1 MFKKYVSLFFLVC
14 STQYVVAD
22 YGWVQDLVGIEE
34 ESFNYVEGSDPDLEK
49 YTKNAFFTNVT
60 LSPNGKYLAFQSK
73 SSEFTEGILIAESE
87 KYFEK
92 GLAGSTIAKIAVE
105 GGADQDLGVRELF
118 LCNALWASNRYIL
131 IELCGKRFDFVEGE
145 IFVAL
150 GVFKIFDMETKEFR
164 NFLYPLESGN
174 SKGSENFQD
183 RYKVATFI
191 SRYDDEHILMSI
203 PENRRGYR
211 YANLR
216 KIKLD
221 KRGTEARGD
230 NIYVS
235 KEPCQTQIRF
245 RASNFCN
252 QGNIFLLDQN
262 KKPVLTFSSDLDGV
276 YAHLADKETTKIDI
290 DLEDYSPVAI
300 KGSNLYMVNN
310 SGLAPSAVSVFN
322 IKSKKITRISPSD
335 CSTVRSAYSSLN
347 QNVPYAVQME
357 CDGFKE
363 IIYFDQ
369 ESRDA
374 QLLMNLSRS
383 FPDKYISFG
392 EWSDSNDKAL
402 LSVQDSSSYVE
413 VFLLDLKKQKLQFVG
428 TASNIPKEKLFKNER
443 RKFTTRDGE
452 TIYGYL
458 TKPKQKIKKLFVYV
472 HGGPYGVRDFDEFD
486 PFEQYLVSKGAAV
499 LKVNFRGSGGFGQ
512 DKIENAYK
520 EWGGMLLNDVADA
533 TIATQ
538 KELGLSRDETC
549 AVGASYGGYAALT
562 LAYKHG
568 NIYEC
573 VAGGMGVYDMKILR
587 DGSDESIY
595 TYQDDYFEIAE
606 DFWGSDE
613 EQHIDFSPVYNAD
626 KMKSRILMWHG
637 LQDPISPIMHLDL
650 MKEAL
655 EKNNVE
661 YKSFTMS
668 RLGHTFGR
676 EEDMR
681 AHFPVIKDFLFE

>member
-1 MFKKYVSLFFLVC
+1 
-14 STQYVVAD
+14 
-22 YGWVQDLVGIEE
+22 
-34 ESFNYVEGSDPDLEK
+34 
-49 YTKNAFFTNVT
+49 
-60 LSPNGKYLAFQSK
+60 
-73 SSEFTEGILIAESE
+73 
-87 KYFEK
+87 
-92 GLAGSTIAKIAVE
+92 
-105 GGADQDLGVRELF
+105 
-118 LCNALWASNRYIL
+118 
-131 IELCGKRFDFVEGE
+131 
-145 IFVAL
+145 
-150 GVFKIFDMETKEFR
+150 
-164 NFLYPLESGN
+164 
-174 SKGSENFQD
+174 
-183 RYKVATFI
+183 
-191 SRYDDEHILMSI
+191 
-203 PENRRGYR
+203 
-211 YANLR
+211 
-216 KIKLD
+216 
-221 KRGTEARGD
+221 
-230 NIYVS
+230 
-235 KEPCQTQIRF
+235 
-245 RASNFCN
+245 
-252 QGNIFLLDQN
+252 
-262 KKPVLTFSSDLDGV
+262 
-276 YAHLADKETTKIDI
+276 
-290 DLEDYSPVAI
+290 
-300 KGSNLYMVNN
+300 
-310 SGLAPSAVSVFN
+310 
-322 IKSKKITRISPSD
+322 
-335 CSTVRSAYSSLN
+335 
-347 QNVPYAVQME
+347 
-357 CDGFKE
+357 
-363 IIYFDQ
+363 
-369 ESRDA
+369 
-374 QLLMNLSRS
+374 MNLSRS

-392 EWSDSNDKAL
+392 GWTDSNDKAL
-402 LSVQDSSSYVE
+402 LSIQDSSSYVE

-428 TASNIPKEKLFKNER
+428 TASNIPKDKLFKNER

-472 HGGPYGVRDFDEFD
+472 HGGPYGIRDFDAFD

-512 DKIENAYK
+512 EKIENAYK

-568 NIYEC
+568 DIFEC

-613 EQHIDFSPVYNAD
+613 KQHIDFSPVFNAD

-655 EKNNVE
+655 EENNVE

>member
-1 MFKKYVSLFFLVC
+1 MLKKYLSILFLFF
-14 STQYVVAD
+14 SAQNMVAD

-49 YTKNAFFTNVT
+49 YTTNPFFTNVT
-60 LSPNGKYLAFQSK
+60 ISPNGKYLAFQSK
-73 SSEFTEGILIAESE
+73 SSEFTEGILVADAE

-92 GLAGSTIAKIAVE
+92 GLTGSTVAKIAVE
-105 GGADQDLGVRELF
+105 GGEDQDLGVRQLF
-118 LCNALWASNRYIL
+118 LCNAIWASNRYIL
-131 IELCGKRFDFVEGE
+131 IELCGKRFDRIQGE
-145 IFVAL
+145 IFVSL

-164 NFLYPLESGN
+164 NYLYPFSSGA
-174 SKGSENFQD
+174 SKGSENIQD
-183 RYKVATFI
+183 RIKTATFI
-191 SRYDDEHILMSI
+191 SRYDDQHILMSV

-221 KRGTEARGD
+221 KRGTEPRGD

-235 KEPCQTQIRF
+235 KEPCQFRIRF

-252 QGNIFLLDQN
+252 QSNIFLLDEDKN
-262 KKPVLTFSSDLDGV
+262 PVLTFSSDLDGV
-276 YAHLADKETTKIDI
+276 YAHITDKNTTKIDI

-300 KGSNLYMVNN
+300 KGNNLYMANN

-322 IKSKKITRISPSD
+322 VKTKKITRVSPPD
-335 CSTVRSAYSSLN
+335 CSSITGTYTSLN
-347 QNVPYAVQME
+347 EQIPYAVQME
-357 CDGFKE
+357 CDGYKE
-363 IIYFDQ
+363 IIYFNQDN
-369 ESRDA
+369 RDA
-374 QLLMNLSRS
+374 QILMNLSRS

-392 EWSDSNDKAL
+392 GWTDANDKAIL
-402 LSVQDSSSYVE
+402 TVEDSSSYTE
-413 VFLLDLKKQKLQFVG
+413 VFLLDLAQQKLLFVG
-428 TASNIPKEKLFKNER
+428 TASNIPKDKLHKNER
-443 RKFTTRDGE
+443 RKFSTRDGE

-472 HGGPYGVRDFDEFD
+472 HGGPYGVRDFDQFD

-512 DKIENAYK
+512 DKIENAYQ
-520 EWGGMLLNDVADA
+520 EWGGMLLNDIADA

-538 KELGLSRDETC
+538 KELGLTRDNTC
-549 AVGASYGGYAALT
+549 VVGASYGGYAALAM
-562 LAYKHG
+562 AYKHG
-568 NIYEC
+568 DVYEC
-573 VAGGMGVYDMKILR
+573 AAGGMGIYNLKILR
-587 DGSDESIY
+587 DGSDENIY
-595 TYQDDYFEIAE
+595 SYQDDYEEMAE
-606 DFWGSDE
+606 NFWGNDE
-613 EQHIDFSPVYNAD
+613 DRLVDFSPQFNAD

-637 LQDPISPIMHLDL
+637 LQDPISPILHLDL

-655 EKNNVE
+655 DENNID
-661 YKSFTMS
+661 YQSFTMT

>member
-1 MFKKYVSLFFLVC
+1 MLKKYLSIFFLFFSVQ
-14 STQYVVAD
+14 SMVAE
-22 YGWVQDLVGIEE
+22 YGWVQDLVGIDE
-34 ESFNYVEGSDPDLEK
+34 ESFNYVEGSDPDLEN

-73 SSEFTEGILIAESE
+73 SSEFTEGILVADAE

-92 GLAGSTIAKIAVE
+92 GLAGSTVAKIAVE
-105 GGADQDLGVRELF
+105 GGEDQDLGVRQLF
-118 LCNALWASNRYIL
+118 LCNAIWASNRYIL
-131 IELCGKRFDFVEGE
+131 IELCGKRFDFIEGE

-164 NFLYPLESGN
+164 NFLYPVEGGS
-174 SKGSENFQD
+174 SKGSQNFQD
-183 RYKVATFI
+183 RIKVATFI
-191 SRYDDEHILMSI
+191 SRYDDDHILMSI

-211 YANLR
+211 FANLR
-216 KIKLD
+216 KIRLD

-230 NIYVS
+230 NVYVS

-252 QGNIFLLDQN
+252 QSNIYLLDQN

-290 DLEDYSPVAI
+290 DLEDYAPVAI

-322 IKSKKITRISPSD
+322 IKTKKINKISPSD
-335 CSTVRSAYSSLN
+335 CSTVGSAYNSLN

-357 CDGFKE
+357 CDGYKE

-374 QLLMNLSRS
+374 KLLMNLSRS

-392 EWSDSNDKAL
+392 GWTDSNDKAL
-402 LSVQDSSSYVE
+402 LSIQDSSSFVE
-413 VFLLDLKKQKLQFVG
+413 VFLLDLKRQKLQFVG
-428 TASNIPKEKLFKNER
+428 TASNIPKDKLFKNER

-472 HGGPYGVRDFDEFD
+472 HGGPYGVRDFDQFD

-512 DKIENAYK
+512 EKIE
-520 EWGGMLLNDVADA
+520 MLIKNG
-533 TIATQ
+533 
-538 KELGLSRDETC
+538 E
-549 AVGASYGGYAALT
+549 
-562 LAYKHG
+562 
-568 NIYEC
+568 EC
-573 VAGGMGVYDMKILR
+573 C
-587 DGSDESIY
+587 
-595 TYQDDYFEIAE
+595 
-606 DFWGSDE
+606 
-613 EQHIDFSPVYNAD
+613 
-626 KMKSRILMWHG
+626 LMM
-637 LQDPISPIMHLDL
+637 LQMQLL
-650 MKEAL
+650 LLK
-655 EKNNVE
+655 KN
-661 YKSFTMS
+661 
-668 RLGHTFGR
+668 
-676 EEDMR
+676 
-681 AHFPVIKDFLFE
+681 

>member
-1 MFKKYVSLFFLVC
+1 MFKKYLSTFFLFFSVQ
-14 STQYVVAD
+14 SIVAD
-22 YGWVQDLVGIEE
+22 YGWVQDLVGIDE
-34 ESFNYVEGSDPDLEK
+34 ESFNYVEGSDPDLEN

-73 SSEFTEGILIAESE
+73 SSEFTEGILVADAE

-92 GLAGSTIAKIAVE
+92 GLTGSTVAKIAVD
-105 GGADQDLGVRELF
+105 GGEDKDLGVRQLF
-118 LCNALWASNRYIL
+118 LCNAIWASNRYIL
-131 IELCGKRFDFVEGE
+131 IELCGKRFDFIEGE

-164 NFLYPLESGN
+164 NFLYPVEGGS
-174 SKGSENFQD
+174 SKGSQNFQD

-191 SRYDDEHILMSI
+191 SRYDDNHVLMSI

-211 YANLR
+211 FANLR
-216 KIKLD
+216 KIRLD

-252 QGNIFLLDQN
+252 QSNIYLLDEN

-276 YAHLADKETTKIDI
+276 YAHLTDKETTKIDI
-290 DLEDYSPVAI
+290 DLEDYAPVAI

-310 SGLAPSAVSVFN
+310 SGIAPSAVSVFN
-322 IKSKKITRISPSD
+322 VKTKKINQISPSD
-335 CSTVRSAYSSLN
+335 CSTVGSVYNSLN

-357 CDGFKE
+357 CDGYKE

-374 QLLMNLSRS
+374 KLLMNLSRS

-392 EWSDSNDKAL
+392 GWADSNDKAL
-402 LSVQDSSSYVE
+402 LSIQDSSSFVE
-413 VFLLDLKKQKLQFVG
+413 VFLLDLKRQKLQFVG
-428 TASNIPKEKLFKNER
+428 TASNISKNKLFKNER

-472 HGGPYGVRDFDEFD
+472 HGGPYGVRDFDAFD

-512 DKIENAYK
+512 EKIENAYK
-520 EWGGMLLNDVADA
+520 EWGGILLNDVADA

-538 KELGLSRDETC
+538 KELGFSRDETC

-568 NIYEC
+568 DIYEC

-606 DFWGSDE
+606 DFWGNDE
-613 EQHIDFSPVYNAD
+613 KQHIDFSPVYNAD

-650 MKEAL
+650 MKKAL
-655 EKNNVE
+655 EENNVE